1 MSNACIWRSL
11 LVQQLIKSCL
21 KGLRQKYST
30 KGSLDQAALKQLYTA
45 PTYGS
50 VCVPSPELIP
60 SSTSMTS
67 NKAHE
72 NMHAPKMMIS
82 INLDSTIYPKS
93 KMQKERTKLE
103 ILQNSRYSTPG
114 MHIYIHLHTYIYLTN
129 GQQGVHIDV
138 AAQECV

>member
-1 MSNACIWRSL
+1 MLASGAAL

-50 VCVPSPELIP
+50 VCVPSPELMP
-60 SSTSMTS
+60 SSTSMAS

-72 NMHAPKMMIS
+72 NMLPKMIS
-82 INLDSTIYPKS
+82 INFDSTIYPKN
-93 KMQKERTKLE
+93 KYKRGQPNLRPCRTVGTVPLAC
-103 ILQNSRYSTPG
+103 
-114 MHIYIHLHTYIYLTN
+114 IYTYTYTYTYI
-129 GQQGVHIDV
+129 
-138 AAQECV
+138 